1 MGLPQDPSQSASKF
15 HIAFC
20 KNNSIKGRFVQIE
33 IVVGDIVR
41 QPDVDALVNSANA
54 NLRFGSGVAGA
65 IHTAAGPELEQYC
78 RRYSPIAL
86 GEAVVTPGFE
96 LPNPYIIHARA
107 ASYINDDH
115 PERYLDL
122 AVGQTLRVAKE
133 AGIKTLAMPAI
144 GTGVFKFPPELAAEI
159 IVKALLSRGSEHPE
173 ITLVRICVGDAQM
186 KAVFQAA
193 LDAVHDS
200 QLRN

>member
-1 MGLPQDPSQSASKF
+1 M
-15 HIAFC
+15 
-20 KNNSIKGRFVQIE
+20 RVE
-33 IVVGDIVR
+33 IVVGNIVR

-115 PERYLDL
+115 AERYLDL
-122 AVGQTLRVAKE
+122 AVGQTLRVAKD
-133 AGIKTLAMPAI
+133 AGIKTMAMPAI
-144 GTGVFKFPPELAAEI
+144 GTGVFKFPPELSAEI
-159 IVKALLSRGSEHPE
+159 IINGLLSLSEDYPE
-173 ITLVRICVGDAQM
+173 IHLVRICVGTQEM
-186 KAVFQAA
+186 KAVFASTLAA
-193 LDAVHDS
+193 KISSSV
-200 QLRN
+200 

>member
-1 MGLPQDPSQSASKF
+1 M
-15 HIAFC
+15 
-20 KNNSIKGRFVQIE
+20 RVE
-33 IVVGDIVR
+33 IVIGNIVS

-65 IHTAAGPELEQYC
+65 IHTAAGTELEQYC

-86 GEAVVTPGFE
+86 GDAVVTPGFD

-122 AVGQTLRVAKE
+122 AVAQTLQVAKE
-133 AGIKTLAMPAI
+133 AGIKTMAMPAI
-144 GTGVFKFPPELAAEI
+144 ATGVFKFPPELAAEI
-159 IVKALLSRGSEHPE
+159 ILKGLLSRSLEYPD
-173 ITLVRICVGDAQM
+173 ITLVRICVGDEQM
-186 KAVFQAA
+186 RSVFQSM
-193 LDAVHDS
+193 LDSLLETQPPA
-200 QLRN
+200 

>member
-1 MGLPQDPSQSASKF
+1 M
-15 HIAFC
+15 
-20 KNNSIKGRFVQIE
+20 RVE
-33 IVVGDIVR
+33 IVISNIVR
-41 QPDVDALVNSANA
+41 QPDVDAIVNSANA

-96 LPNPYIIHARA
+96 LLNPYIIHARA

-122 AVGQTLRVAKE
+122 AVAQTLRVAKD
-133 AGIKTLAMPAI
+133 AGIKSIAMPAI
-144 GTGVFKFPPELAAEI
+144 GTGVFKFPPELSAEI
-159 IVKALLSRGSEHPE
+159 IINGLLSRSEDYPE
-173 ITLVRICVGDAQM
+173 IHLVRICVGAQEM
-186 KAVFQAA
+186 KAVFASTLAA
-193 LDAVHDS
+193 KISSPA
-200 QLRN
+200 